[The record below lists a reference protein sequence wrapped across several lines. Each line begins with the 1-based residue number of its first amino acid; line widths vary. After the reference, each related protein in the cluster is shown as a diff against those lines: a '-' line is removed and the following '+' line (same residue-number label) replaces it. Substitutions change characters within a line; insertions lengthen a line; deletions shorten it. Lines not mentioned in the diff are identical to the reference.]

1 MVAAMGT
8 LTLIRHGQ
16 ASALA
21 AEYDRLSPLGEEQ
34 ARRLGR
40 EWARR
45 GTVFEQVYYGP
56 RERQRRTAELALEAC
71 AGAGGARM
79 NSVPLPA
86 LDEFRIEPL
95 RAEFPRMAQERDDL
109 RPYVSGFEPDAEPGM
124 RMAALQKIGAALLRL
139 WVNGEIGAPGA
150 ERWIDFRARIDGALE
165 QMITAAQ
172 PRARLA
178 AFTSAGVVGAAVQQA
193 LGLDGD
199 HTLELMLVVRN
210 ASLTEFL
217 FSRREGARF
226 SLAAFNEVSHLAGE
240 DGLVTL
246 L

>member
-1 MVAAMGT
+1 MGT

-16 ASALA
+16 ASALSA
-21 AEYDRLSPLGEEQ
+21 DYDKLSVLGEEQ

-45 GTVFEQVYYGP
+45 GTVFERVYYGP
-56 RERQRRTAELALEAC
+56 RQRQRRSAELALEAC

-79 NSVPLPA
+79 AALPQPA

-95 RAEFPRMAQERDDL
+95 QREFPKLAQERDEL
-109 RPYVSGFEPDAEPGM
+109 RPYVKGFDPEAEPGL
-124 RMAALQKIGAALLRL
+124 RMAALQKVGAVLLRL
-139 WVNGEIGAPGA
+139 WVNGEIAADGA
-150 ERWIDFRARIDGALE
+150 ERWTDFRARVDGAVDQL
-165 QMITAAQ
+165 IGAAG
-172 PRARLA
+172 PGARVA
-178 AFTSAGVVGAAVQQA
+178 GFTSAGVIGACAQRA

-199 HTLELMLVVRN
+199 RSLDLMLLVRN

-217 FSRREGARF
+217 FARPAGTRF
-226 SLAAFNEVSHLAGE
+226 SLASFNEVAHLTGE